1 MLLIAAGVVS
11 DFTEAVMQNIRVIIA
26 REIGDVAP
34 AAVETS
40 VTAGSVVITATVN
53 VPGNMP
59 FALAQDRLTSSFS
72 SMAAASALLGIT
84 VTSDPAIFGNSPSP
98 PPSPAPPPVCNDL
111 CNWSQLKQEPLLSQQ
126 NMCVKYQ
133 PTSINAPLN
142 APAVAGE
149 FDLYHCK
156 QAEPGDRCPGDYQMC
171 YGNSYYVAPTTA
183 SLACPASLAG
193 ICGTCPNQDKCGKE
207 AKCLKKKAKGK
218 CHKKKWQK
226 KCGRTCS
233 AERIQRAVE
242 KARKKQEK
250 AAEKAAKKAAKLAE
264 QQG

>member
-1 MLLIAAGVVS
+1 MG
-11 DFTEAVMQNIRVIIA
+11 
-26 REIGDVAP
+26 
-34 AAVETS
+34 
-40 VTAGSVVITATVN
+40 
-53 VPGNMP
+53 
-59 FALAQDRLTSSFS
+59 
-72 SMAAASALLGIT
+72 
-84 VTSDPAIFGNSPSP
+84 
-98 PPSPAPPPVCNDL
+98 
-111 CNWSQLKQEPLLSQQ
+111 SQLKQEPLLSQQ
-126 NMCVKYQ
+126 NMCTKYQ

-171 YGNSYYVAPTTA
+171 YGNSYYVAPTAA

-193 ICGTCPNQDKCGKE
+193 ICGTCPNQD
-207 AKCLKKKAKGK
+207 
-218 CHKKKWQK
+218 

-250 AAEKAAKKAAKLAE
+250 AAKKAAK
-264 QQG
+264 